1 MRIDTNFIF
10 EIGHSLDHYDSKDKA
25 KIALSYKRIKE
36 YNKGIENP
44 DEQLSKMAFVR
55 ESLSVTRFAEMATS
69 GYTFCN
75 LFSYDPNRQYRSTGR
90 WHTKFWPEYR
100 KYKNKGGM
108 KMQMKS
114 DIYYEGCQC
123 FFVDIDYTEFISV
136 KDYIAALKLK
146 PTVVYMSYSDNVY
159 KIDSKQKNNL
169 KYDPQRGVKSRRFR
183 LCYVFNEI
191 IYGKENFKT
200 ISSAINKM
208 VEDSTN
214 EVVQDDCGKSMSQYF
229 NGSVNKEVYVTG
241 YVYEM
246 ADFNINTHT
255 YYNESPREGQQILD
269 MLNHDIVKSMSNCCK
284 RHHEPSSWL
293 IIDMERLSYDEFMH
307 YYRNKYRYIY
317 RKDDGTWEDGCQ
329 IVGEDFF
336 KFYFHKNKLK
346 DGEKRR
352 RKLYERMCLRRLMF
366 PDITADE
373 VLFNAYEDLYR
384 IIDNSKDSISIDCLA
399 RNVKSAFKLSIDE
412 IRQRFSSN
420 IKYLSSLK
428 PKNGLIYD
436 VRGAKTVSERNTKM
450 REIRWRK
457 YDRLYDAD
465 LSPRENA
472 IRLGCKERTMRRF
485 CKDRGIPTSKKVSDE
500 YIRQMINLSLSI
512 RGNINY
518 FKEAKKIGLSKDRI
532 SRIKKELEF
541 DIQRI
546 NKIVKD
552 KKGWFIFAMNE
563 DRSIMKDYYP
573 IHMTNDV
580 NIDRRLYDNNS
591 LCELE
596 GLLAA

>member
-1 MRIDTNFIF
+1 MTIDTNFIF

-100 KYKNKGGM
+100 KHKNKGGM

-208 VEDSTN
+208 VEDSTH

-307 YYRNKYRYIY
+307 YYRNKYWYIY

-384 IIDNSKDSISIDCLA
+384 IIDNSKDPISIDCLA

-500 YIRQMINLSLSI
+500 FIRQMINLSLSI

>member
-208 VEDSTN
+208 VEDSTH

-384 IIDNSKDSISIDCLA
+384 IIDNSKDPISIDCLA

-500 YIRQMINLSLSI
+500 FIRQMINLSLSI
-512 RGNINY
+512 RDNINY

-541 DIQRI
+541 DIQKI

>member
-114 DIYYEGCQC
+114 EIYYEGCQC

-208 VEDSTN
+208 VEDSTH

-384 IIDNSKDSISIDCLA
+384 IIDNSKDPISIDCLA

-500 YIRQMINLSLSI
+500 FIRQMINLSLSI

>member
-200 ISSAINKM
+200 ISSAISKM
-208 VEDSTN
+208 VEDSTH

-384 IIDNSKDSISIDCLA
+384 IIDNSKDPISIDCLA

-500 YIRQMINLSLSI
+500 FIRQMINLSLSI

>member
-208 VEDSTN
+208 VEDSTH

-317 RKDDGTWEDGCQ
+317 RKDDGIWEDGCQ
-329 IVGEDFF
+329 IVCNDFF
-336 KFYFHKNKLK
+336 KFYYHKDKLK

-384 IIDNSKDSISIDCLA
+384 IIDNSKDPISIDCLA

-500 YIRQMINLSLSI
+500 FIRQMINLSLSI

>member
-208 VEDSTN
+208 VEDSTH

-269 MLNHDIVKSMSNCCK
+269 MLNHGIVKSMSNCCK

-384 IIDNSKDSISIDCLA
+384 IIDNSKDPISIDCLA

-500 YIRQMINLSLSI
+500 FIRQMINLSLSI

>member
-200 ISSAINKM
+200 ISTAINKM
-208 VEDSTN
+208 VEDSTH

-384 IIDNSKDSISIDCLA
+384 IIDNSKDPISIDCLA

-500 YIRQMINLSLSI
+500 FIRQMINLSLSI

>member
-200 ISSAINKM
+200 ISSVINKM
-208 VEDSTN
+208 VEDSTH

-384 IIDNSKDSISIDCLA
+384 IIDNSKDPISIDCLA

-500 YIRQMINLSLSI
+500 FIRQMINLSLSI

>member
-1 MRIDTNFIF
+1 MTIDTNFIF

-208 VEDSTN
+208 VEDSTH

-246 ADFNINTHT
+246 TDFNINTHT

-384 IIDNSKDSISIDCLA
+384 IIDNSKDPISIDCLA

-500 YIRQMINLSLSI
+500 FIRQMINLSLSI
-512 RGNINY
+512 RDNINY

-541 DIQRI
+541 DIQKI

>member
-100 KYKNKGGM
+100 KHKNKGGM

-208 VEDSTN
+208 VEDSTH

-500 YIRQMINLSLSI
+500 FIRQMINLSLSI

>member
-208 VEDSTN
+208 VEDSTH

-352 RKLYERMCLRRLMF
+352 IKLYERMCLRRLMF

-384 IIDNSKDSISIDCLA
+384 IIDNSKDPISIDCLA

-500 YIRQMINLSLSI
+500 FIRQMINLSLSI

>member
-100 KYKNKGGM
+100 KHKNKGGM

-208 VEDSTN
+208 VEDSTH

-384 IIDNSKDSISIDCLA
+384 IIDNSKDPISIDCLA

-500 YIRQMINLSLSI
+500 FIRQMINLSLSI
-512 RGNINY
+512 RDNINY